1 MPAPGETTRNLE
13 NGTRGDDTRPPFRVI
28 AHRGASAHAPENTL
42 PAFELAV
49 ELGAR
54 EVELDVRFSADDRI
68 VVFHDDALDRK
79 TDGAGRVRHHH
90 ATALQRV
97 DIGSWFD
104 ATHPDA
110 DRRYAGTTV
119 TLLDAVFEQLA
130 GRVRYHVEMKG
141 FDDLLPLRLLQ
152 AIDAFDLR
160 ERVTVTSFS
169 LRPLLQMQRLAPDLP
184 LCLLLRDAHDALRSA
199 EFRPQ
204 LEGKSA
210 EDVHDYWIDVAAESG
225 FAQVGVRA
233 ADTQARTVA
242 RAADRGVD
250 VRGWGVRD
258 EEDLRHLVRLGAVGA
273 TVDWPGRALEIVGEM
288 GAGEA

>member
-1 MPAPGETTRNLE
+1 MVAPRAAARPSEGS
-13 NGTRGDDTRPPFRVI
+13 GRGVDTRAPFRVI

-42 PAFELAV
+42 PAFEHAI
-49 ELGAR
+49 ELGAK
-54 EVELDVRFSADDRI
+54 EVELDVRFSADDQI

-79 TDGAGRVRHHH
+79 TDGSGRVRHHT
-90 ATALQRV
+90 AAALQRV
-97 DIGSWFD
+97 DIGTWFD

-110 DRRYAGTTV
+110 ARSYAGTPIV
-119 TLLDAVFEQLA
+119 LLGAVFERLG

-152 AIDAFDLR
+152 TIDAFGLR

-169 LRPLLQMQRLAPDLP
+169 LRPLLQMQSLAPELP

-204 LEGKSA
+204 LEGRSA
-210 EDVHDYWIDVAAESG
+210 EEVHDYWIDVAADSG

-233 ADTQARTVA
+233 ADTQPRTVA

-250 VRGWGVRD
+250 VRGWGVGD
-258 EEDLRHLVRLGAVGA
+258 EADLRHLVQLGAVGA

-288 GAGEA
+288 GAG